1 MEINNIDVPEALV
14 PVIMSAFAQ
23 YEVEVQMGRPAT
35 EAEKVRI
42 HQHIPEFVRICMD
55 QFSKT
60 ILTEE
65 NTNA

>member
-1 MEINNIDVPEALV
+1 MKINNIDVPEALV

-23 YEVEVQMGRPAT
+23 YEVEIQIGRPAT
-35 EAEKVRI
+35 EAEKERI
-42 HQHIPEFVRICMD
+42 HQHIPGFFKICMD